1 MKQINDAVDRV
12 AEVSERIGK
21 VQQKVEDS
29 GSNPTREHTLQT
41 DKATLKKTKV
51 QIDQLLDKL
60 CACCGKKAAQTAP
73 TPTPSTTDK
82 VTDILKTI
90 GGSVSIDVGG
100 GGGDHRHHGEDRHRT
115 AEKVPTDKTKTHT
128 TSPTPPH
135 KGV

>member
-1 MKQINDAVDRV
+1 MNKSRRLGILILVASVTVCACLSVLPNYARAADKECHSLMKQINDAVDRV

-60 CACCGKKAAQTAP
+60 CDCCSKKSAQTNPARP
-73 TPTPSTTDK
+73 GKECHSLMK
-82 VTDILKTI
+82 QI
-90 GGSVSIDVGG
+90 S
-100 GGGDHRHHGEDRHRT
+100 
-115 AEKVPTDKTKTHT
+115 
-128 TSPTPPH
+128 
-135 KGV
+135 